1 MGNIGDLV
9 ATATLDIAPF
19 MANTRNLK
27 TYMKTLDNSLKAVEN
42 SFKGH
47 GSRVKGLKAVYAET
61 GSALKGYQELLKR
74 QSQKYSELK
83 ESIGDVDK
91 ATAKQKKSLINAK
104 SAMMETAA
112 KVSELQSRLKA
123 LATETSVFTRF
134 GNAAEQ
140 AGKKM
145 RSFGDSV
152 SGVGAAFTKGVTAP
166 IAAGA
171 GYAIKAAIEYE
182 DAFAG
187 VKKTVDEVK
196 DSNGKVIY
204 SYDMLYKGIRQ
215 MAKEIPASTTE
226 ISHVAEAAGQLGI
239 KTKDILGFTRVMIDM
254 GKSTNL
260 SSEEAATAL
269 AKFANITQ
277 LDPSKYSNLGSS
289 IVELGNNFATTEKEI
304 VEMGLRL
311 AGTGK
316 VVGLTDPQI
325 LGLAT
330 AMSSVGIEA
339 EAGGSA
345 FSRVMQKI
353 NTQVLSGGEDLW
365 KFAKIAGKSADE
377 FAASWKKNPQEAIID
392 FVKGLKRFKEEGKDV
407 TAHLQDIG
415 IESVREI
422 DTLQRLAGAGD
433 LLGDAFKS
441 ANKGFSENKALMNEA
456 NKRYETTASKLQM
469 LKNQVNDVAIEFG
482 GPLIDALRDGLEAS
496 RPFIKGV
503 ADLAKSFSSLD
514 KEQQR
519 QIIKWG
525 LIAAASGP
533 ALSIFGKGVGVIG
546 GTIQGLGRLS
556 KTLGDLSGSMSAAR
570 TGTAA
575 LGASA
580 GEATTAISGMSGA
593 AALLG
598 NPLTW
603 GVILGGA
610 AAAVAVGYFA
620 KKAYEAHQRTQ
631 EWGTKVNQVQANE
644 LQAFKDKVDKTN
656 QSMAGF
662 RGGADQVNAVKTAF
676 QGLVSEIEKLENKDL
691 SKNVKLAEQ
700 LGFSQETIDQMKK
713 SSRQT
718 IDNVK
723 QMSDEV
729 INIYQNASNEHRR
742 LTEEENAV
750 VLANQNELIN
760 VQLSKLNYSAKEKK
774 AITKAMNGE
783 LESLNSQQL
792 TKALEVTE
800 KWIKAEN
807 KSYQKLKSGL
817 KKAYDSIKGED
828 KAAVKA
834 REEIHKKQQQLEAD
848 HYLKME
854 AYGKRYAAIQKKLL
868 KGAAKFLDPRLQQAM
883 VNDVKKQMKE
893 LGLSY
898 EELMKKT
905 TKAASK
911 AQEVNTM
918 WARTTKKSTEDQK
931 LANSQW
937 NSLVWNPKT
946 GKLKTN
952 AKEEVAK
959 ALEAEDGWERLK
971 FIAKNANLKTN
982 ARITMA
988 EVLVETGKWDTLDP
1002 EDKKLI
1008 VDGHEGVQAI
1018 VESEENLKIWN
1029 SLPEDVKRIL
1039 GDNKDF
1045 LDKKEVATTALENW
1059 NSLSPKQQKLLAKDM
1074 TSPDVEK
1081 AKKAVNSIIQ
1091 NKPTSIKAKNDTRPD
1106 VNSAQRTIDSAKQR
1120 QPISIRAR
1128 NDARGVIDQLLAS
1141 IPSTVTIGIAAAA
1154 VNAFKFANGTD
1165 YHPGGFAMVNDQKG
1179 PLYKELVTLPN
1190 RLSFIPEGRNV
1201 VLPLPRGSKVMK
1213 ASMTRDYMYDLGIP
1227 KYANGIGFEN
1237 TKVANITQRM
1247 REIPHNTASPKSSE
1261 RIYKMLDELLTV
1273 LKSTKNNGV
1282 IEKALDIAE
1291 QAIERPV
1298 ELYLQDGQWVG
1309 RIADRIT
1316 SYQTQRNS
1324 TNNRMK
1330 GVLN

>member
-9 ATATLDIAPF
+9 ATATLDISPF
-19 MANTRNLK
+19 MSNTRNLK

-42 SFKGH
+42 SFNGH
-47 GSRVKGLKAVYAET
+47 GSRVKGLKAIYTET
-61 GSALKGYQELLKR
+61 GGALKSYQELLKK
-74 QSQKYSELK
+74 QSQKYNELK
-83 ESIGDVDK
+83 ENIGDVNK
-91 ATAKQKKSLINAK
+91 ATASQKQALINAK

-123 LATETSVFTRF
+123 LGAETSVFTRF

-145 RSFGDSV
+145 KSFGDSV

-166 IAAGA
+166 IVAGA
-171 GYAIKAAIEYE
+171 GYALKAAVDYE

-196 DSNGKVIY
+196 DSNGKVVY
-204 SYDMLYKGIRQ
+204 SYDMLSKGIRQ

-239 KTKDILGFTRVMIDM
+239 KTKDVLGFTRVMIDM

-269 AKFANITQ
+269 ARFANITQ

-407 TAHLQDIG
+407 TAHLQDMDIN
-415 IESVREI
+415 SVREI

-482 GPLIDALRDGLEAS
+482 GPLIDALRDGLEAGK
-496 RPFIKGV
+496 PIIKGV
-503 ADLAKSFSSLD
+503 ADLAKAFSSLD
-514 KEQQR
+514 KEQQQ

-525 LIAAASGP
+525 LIAAATGP

-546 GTIQGLGRLS
+546 GTIQGLGKLS
-556 KTLGDLSGSMSAAR
+556 KTLGTLSGS
-570 TGTAA
+570 
-575 LGASA
+575 LGAA
-580 GEATTAISGMSGA
+580 KTGA
-593 AALLG
+593 AAL
-598 NPLTW
+598 
-603 GVILGGA
+603 
-610 AAAVAVGYFA
+610 AVGYFA
-620 KKAYEAHQRTQ
+620 QKAYEAHQRTQ
-631 EWGTKVNQVQANE
+631 EWGTKVSQVQANE
-644 LQAFKDKVDKTN
+644 LQSFKDKVDQTN
-656 QSMAGF
+656 QSMEGF
-662 RGGADQVNAVKTAF
+662 RGGAEQVNSVKTAF
-676 QGLVSEIEKLENKDL
+676 QGLVAEIEKLENKDL
-691 SKNVKLAEQ
+691 SEKIKLAEQ
-700 LGFSQETIDQMKK
+700 FGFSQGTMDQIKK

-718 IDNVK
+718 VENVK

-742 LTEEENAV
+742 LTEEEKAV

-774 AITKAMNGE
+774 AIVKAMNGD
-783 LESLNSQQL
+783 LNSLNSQQL

-807 KSYQKLKSGL
+807 KSYNKLKSGL
-817 KKAYDSIKGED
+817 KKVYDSIKGND
-828 KAAVKA
+828 KEAVKT

-868 KGAAKFLDPRLQQAM
+868 KGTAKYLDPQLQQAM

-898 EELMKKT
+898 EELMTKT

-937 NSLVWNPKT
+937 NGLVWNPKT

-959 ALEAEDGWERLK
+959 ALEAEGGWDRLK
-971 FIAKNANLKTN
+971 FIAKNANLETN

-988 EVLVETGKWDTLDP
+988 EVLVETGKWDTLTP
-1002 EDKKLI
+1002 EEKELV
-1008 VDGHEGVQAI
+1008 VDGHQGIQAI
-1018 VESEENLKIWN
+1018 VESKQHLEIWN
-1029 SLPEDVKRIL
+1029 SLPEEVKRIL

-1045 LDKKEVATTALENW
+1045 LNKKGVATRTLENW
-1059 NSLSPKQQKLLAKDM
+1059 NALKPDEKKLLAKNL
-1074 TSPDVEK
+1074 T
-1081 AKKAVNSIIQ
+1081 KKGKDEAQKTINSLVGKEVKVTAA
-1091 NKPTSIKAKNDTRPD
+1091 NKTLSG
-1106 VNSAQRTIDSAKQR
+1106 VNSAQRTLNSVQDKHVTIW
-1120 QPISIRAR
+1120 
-1128 NDARGVIDQLLAS
+1128 AS
-1141 IPSTVTIGIAAAA
+1141 IKKTASDLWSKLTGYA
-1154 VNAFKFANGTD
+1154 VGTD
-1165 YHPGGFAMVNDQKG
+1165 YHPGGLAMVNDQKG
-1179 PLYKELVTLPN
+1179 SLYKELVTLPN
-1190 RLSFIPEGRNV
+1190 GQSFIPDGRDV
-1201 VLPLPRGSKVMK
+1201 ILPLPRGSKVMK
-1213 ASMTRDYMYDLGIP
+1213 ASATRDYMYDLGIP
-1227 KYANGIGFEN
+1227 KYANGIGFDN
-1237 TKVANITQRM
+1237 TKIANITQRM
-1247 REIPHNTASPKSSE
+1247 SELPKNTVTSTTDDKLYWMIEEMIA
-1261 RIYKMLDELLTV
+1261 V
-1273 LKSTKNNGV
+1273 LKSTKDNSV
-1282 IEKALDIAE
+1282 IEQALDIAE

-1298 ELYLQDGQWVG
+1298 ELYLQDGQWVAKV
-1309 RIADRIT
+1309 ADRIT
-1316 SYQTQRNS
+1316 NYQTQRNS
-1324 TNNRMK
+1324 RNNRMK
-1330 GVLN
+1330 GMLN

>member
-204 SYDMLYKGIRQ
+204 SYDMLSKGIRQ

-269 AKFANITQ
+269 ARFANITQ
-277 LDPSKYSNLGSS
+277 LDPSRYSNLGSS

-353 NTQVLSGGEDLW
+353 NTQVLSSGEDLW

-392 FVKGLKRFKEEGKDV
+392 FVKGLKRFKDEGKDV
-407 TAHLQDIG
+407 TAYLKDMDIN
-415 IESVREI
+415 SVREI

-546 GTIQGLGRLS
+546 GTIQGLGKLS
-556 KTLGDLSGSMSAAR
+556 KTLGTLSGSLGAAK
-570 TGTAA
+570 TGAAA
-575 LGASA
+575 LGVGAE
-580 GEATTAISGMSGA
+580 GATTALTGMSGA

-598 NPLTW
+598 NPVTW
-603 GVILGGA
+603 GVVLGGA
-610 AAAVAVGYFA
+610 AALAVGYFA
-620 KKAYEAHQRTQ
+620 QKAYEAHQRTQ
-631 EWGTKVNQVQANE
+631 EWGTKVSQVQANE
-644 LQAFKDKVDKTN
+644 LQSFKDKVDQTN
-656 QSMAGF
+656 QSMEGF
-662 RGGADQVNAVKTAF
+662 RGGAEQVNSVKTAF
-676 QGLVSEIEKLENKDL
+676 QGLVAEIEKLENKDL
-691 SKNVKLAEQ
+691 SEKIKLAEQ
-700 LGFSQETIDQMKK
+700 FGFSQGTMDQIKK

-718 IDNVK
+718 VENVK

-742 LTEEENAV
+742 LTEEEKAV

-774 AITKAMNGE
+774 AIVKAMNGD
-783 LESLNSQQL
+783 LNSLNSQQL

-807 KSYQKLKSGL
+807 KSYNKLKSGL
-817 KKAYDSIKGED
+817 KKVYDSIKGND
-828 KAAVKA
+828 KEAVKT
-834 REEIHKKQQQLEAD
+834 REEIHKKQQLEAD

-868 KGAAKFLDPRLQQAM
+868 KGTAKYLDPQLQQAM

-898 EELMKKT
+898 EELMTKT

-937 NSLVWNPKT
+937 NGLVWNPKT

-959 ALEAEDGWERLK
+959 ALEAEGGWDRLK
-971 FIAKNANLKTN
+971 FIAKNANLETN

-988 EVLVETGKWDTLDP
+988 EVLVETGKWDTLTP
-1002 EDKKLI
+1002 EEKELV
-1008 VDGHEGVQAI
+1008 VDGHQGIQAI
-1018 VESEENLKIWN
+1018 VESKQHLEIWN
-1029 SLPEDVKRIL
+1029 SLPEEVKRIL

-1045 LDKKEVATTALENW
+1045 LNKKGVATRTLENW
-1059 NSLSPKQQKLLAKDM
+1059 NALKPDEKKLLAKNL
-1074 TSPDVEK
+1074 T
-1081 AKKAVNSIIQ
+1081 KKGKDEAQKTINSLVGKEVKVTAA
-1091 NKPTSIKAKNDTRPD
+1091 NKTLSG
-1106 VNSAQRTIDSAKQR
+1106 VNSAQRTLNSVQDKHVTIW
-1120 QPISIRAR
+1120 
-1128 NDARGVIDQLLAS
+1128 AS
-1141 IPSTVTIGIAAAA
+1141 IKKTASDLWSKLTGYA
-1154 VNAFKFANGTD
+1154 VGTD
-1165 YHPGGFAMVNDQKG
+1165 YHPGGLAMVNDQKG
-1179 PLYKELVTLPN
+1179 SLYKELVTLPN
-1190 RLSFIPEGRNV
+1190 GQSFIPDGRDV
-1201 VLPLPRGSKVMK
+1201 ILPLPRGSKVMK
-1213 ASMTRDYMYDLGIP
+1213 ASATRDYMYDLGIP
-1227 KYANGIGFEN
+1227 KYANGIGFDN
-1237 TKVANITQRM
+1237 TKIANITQRM
-1247 REIPHNTASPKSSE
+1247 SELPKNTVTSTTDDKLYWMIEEMIA
-1261 RIYKMLDELLTV
+1261 V
-1273 LKSTKNNGV
+1273 LKSTKDNSV
-1282 IEKALDIAE
+1282 IEQALDIAE

-1298 ELYLQDGQWVG
+1298 ELYLQDGQWVAKV
-1309 RIADRIT
+1309 ADRIT
-1316 SYQTQRNS
+1316 NYQTQRNS
-1324 TNNRMK
+1324 RNNRMK
-1330 GVLN
+1330 GMLN

>member
-9 ATATLDIAPF
+9 ATATLDISPF
-19 MANTRNLK
+19 MSNTRNLK

-47 GSRVKGLKAVYAET
+47 GSRVKGLKAIYAET
-61 GSALKGYQELLKR
+61 GGALKGYQELLKK
-74 QSQKYSELK
+74 QSQKYNELK
-83 ESIGDVDK
+83 ENVGDVNK
-91 ATAKQKKSLINAK
+91 ATASQKQALINAK

-112 KVSELQSRLKA
+112 KVSELQNRLKA
-123 LATETSVFTRF
+123 LGAETSVFTRF

-145 RSFGDSV
+145 KSFGDSV

-166 IAAGA
+166 IVAGA
-171 GYAIKAAIEYE
+171 GYALKAAIDYE

-196 DSNGKVIY
+196 DSNGKVVY
-204 SYDMLYKGIRQ
+204 SYDMLSKGIRQ

-239 KTKDILGFTRVMIDM
+239 KTKDVLGFTRVMIDM

-269 AKFANITQ
+269 ARFANITQ

-325 LGLAT
+325 LGLAA

-407 TAHLQDIG
+407 TAHLQDMDIN
-415 IESVREI
+415 SVREI

-456 NKRYETTASKLQM
+456 NKRYETIASKLQM

-482 GPLIDALRDGLEAS
+482 GPLIDALRDGLEAGK
-496 RPFIKGV
+496 PIIKGV
-503 ADLAKSFSSLD
+503 ADLAKAFSSLD
-514 KEQQR
+514 KEQQQ

-525 LIAAASGP
+525 LIAAATGP

-546 GTIQGLGRLS
+546 GTIQGLGKLS
-556 KTLGDLSGSMSAAR
+556 KTLGTLSGSLGAAK
-570 TGTAA
+570 TGAAA
-575 LGASA
+575 LGVGAE
-580 GEATTAISGMSGA
+580 GATTALTGMSGA

-598 NPLTW
+598 NPVTW
-603 GVILGGA
+603 GVVLGGA
-610 AAAVAVGYFA
+610 AALAVGYFA
-620 KKAYEAHQRTQ
+620 QKAYEAHQRTQ
-631 EWGTKVNQVQANE
+631 EWGTKVSQVQANE
-644 LQAFKDKVDKTN
+644 LQSFKDKVDQTN
-656 QSMAGF
+656 QSMEGF
-662 RGGADQVNAVKTAF
+662 RGGAEQVNSVKTAF
-676 QGLVSEIEKLENKDL
+676 QGLVTEIEKLENKDL

-700 LGFSQETIDQMKK
+700 LGFSQETIEQMKK
-713 SSRQT
+713 SSGQT

-742 LTEEENAV
+742 LTEEEKAV

-783 LESLNSQQL
+783 LEALNSQQL

-817 KKAYDSIKGED
+817 KKAYDSIKGDDE
-828 KAAVKA
+828 AAVKA

-854 AYGKRYAAIQKKLL
+854 AYGKRYAKIQKKLL
-868 KGAAKFLDPRLQQAM
+868 KGTAKYLDPQLQQAM

-931 LANSQW
+931 VANSQW

-959 ALEAEDGWERLK
+959 ALEAEGGWDRLK
-971 FIAKNANLKTN
+971 FIAKNANLETN

-988 EVLVETGKWDTLDP
+988 EVLVETGEWDALEP

-1008 VDGHEGVQAI
+1008 VDGHQGIQAI
-1018 VESEENLKIWN
+1018 VESEEHLKIWN

-1045 LDKKEVATTALENW
+1045 LDKKGVATKALENW
-1059 NSLSPKQQKLLAKDM
+1059 NSLSPNKQKLLAKDM
-1074 TSPDVEK
+1074 TSSDVEK
-1081 AKKAVNSIIQ
+1081 AKKAVNSIVQ
-1091 NKPTSIKAKNDTRPD
+1091 KKPTSIKAKNDTKPD
-1106 VNSAQRTIDSAKQR
+1106 VNSAQRAIDSAKQR

-1128 NDARGVIDQLLAS
+1128 NDAGGVIEQLLAS
-1141 IPSTVTIGIAAAA
+1141 IPRTVTIGIAAAA
-1154 VNAFKFANGTD
+1154 ANAFKFANGTD

-1179 PLYKELVTLPN
+1179 SLYKELVTLPN
-1190 RLSFIPEGRNV
+1190 GQSFIPDGRDV
-1201 VLPLPRGSKVMK
+1201 VLPLPKGSKVMK
-1213 ASMTRDYMYDLGIP
+1213 ASMTRDYMKNLGIP
-1227 KYANGIGFEN
+1227 KYANGIGFDN
-1237 TKVANITQRM
+1237 TKIANITQRM
-1247 REIPHNTASPKSSE
+1247 SELPKNTVTSTTDDKLYWMIEEMIA
-1261 RIYKMLDELLTV
+1261 V
-1273 LKSTKNNGV
+1273 LKSTKDNSV
-1282 IEKALDIAE
+1282 IEQALDIAE

-1298 ELYLQDGQWVG
+1298 ELYLQDGQWVAKV
-1309 RIADRIT
+1309 ADRIT
-1316 SYQTQRNS
+1316 NYQTQRNS
-1324 TNNRMK
+1324 RNNRMK
-1330 GVLN
+1330 GMLN

>member
-204 SYDMLYKGIRQ
+204 SYDMLSKGIRQ

-269 AKFANITQ
+269 ARFANITQ
-277 LDPSKYSNLGSS
+277 LDPSRYSNLGSS

-353 NTQVLSGGEDLW
+353 NTQVLSSGEDLW

-392 FVKGLKRFKEEGKDV
+392 FVKGLKRFKDEGKDV
-407 TAHLQDIG
+407 TAYLKDMDIN
-415 IESVREI
+415 SVREI

-580 GEATTAISGMSGA
+580 GGATTAISGMSGA

-610 AAAVAVGYFA
+610 AAVAVGYFA
-620 KKAYEAHQRTQ
+620 QKAYEAHQRTQ
-631 EWGTKVNQVQANE
+631 EWGTKVSQVQANE
-644 LQAFKDKVDKTN
+644 LQSFKDKVDQTN
-656 QSMAGF
+656 QSMEGF
-662 RGGADQVNAVKTAF
+662 RGGAEQVNSVKTAF
-676 QGLVSEIEKLENKDL
+676 QGLVAEIEKLENKDL
-691 SKNVKLAEQ
+691 SEKIKLAEQ
-700 LGFSQETIDQMKK
+700 FGFSQGTMDQIKK

-718 IDNVK
+718 VENVK

-742 LTEEENAV
+742 LTEEEKAV

-774 AITKAMNGE
+774 AIVKAMNGD
-783 LESLNSQQL
+783 LNSLNSQQL

-807 KSYQKLKSGL
+807 KSYNKLKSGL
-817 KKAYDSIKGED
+817 KKVYDSIKGND
-828 KAAVKA
+828 KEAVKT
-834 REEIHKKQQQLEAD
+834 REEIHKKQQLEAD

-868 KGAAKFLDPRLQQAM
+868 KGTAKYLDPQLQQAM

-898 EELMKKT
+898 EELMTKT

-937 NSLVWNPKT
+937 NGLVWNPKT

-959 ALEAEDGWERLK
+959 ALEAEGGWDRLK
-971 FIAKNANLKTN
+971 FIAKNANLETN

-988 EVLVETGKWDTLDP
+988 EVLVETGKWDTLTP
-1002 EDKKLI
+1002 EEKELV
-1008 VDGHEGVQAI
+1008 VDGHQGIQAI
-1018 VESEENLKIWN
+1018 VESKQHLEIWN
-1029 SLPEDVKRIL
+1029 SLPEEVKRIL

-1045 LDKKEVATTALENW
+1045 LNKKGVATRTLENW
-1059 NSLSPKQQKLLAKDM
+1059 NALKPDEKKLLAKNL
-1074 TSPDVEK
+1074 T
-1081 AKKAVNSIIQ
+1081 KKGKDEAQKTINSLVGKEVKVTAA
-1091 NKPTSIKAKNDTRPD
+1091 NKTLSG
-1106 VNSAQRTIDSAKQR
+1106 VNSAQRTLNSVQDKHVTIW
-1120 QPISIRAR
+1120 
-1128 NDARGVIDQLLAS
+1128 AS
-1141 IPSTVTIGIAAAA
+1141 IKKTASDLWSKLTGYA
-1154 VNAFKFANGTD
+1154 VGTD
-1165 YHPGGFAMVNDQKG
+1165 YHPGGLAMVNDQKG
-1179 PLYKELVTLPN
+1179 SLYKELVTLPN
-1190 RLSFIPEGRNV
+1190 GQSFIPDGRDV
-1201 VLPLPRGSKVMK
+1201 ILPLPRGSKVMK
-1213 ASMTRDYMYDLGIP
+1213 ASATRDYMYDLGIP
-1227 KYANGIGFEN
+1227 KYANGIGFDN
-1237 TKVANITQRM
+1237 TKIANITQRM
-1247 REIPHNTASPKSSE
+1247 SELPKNTVTSTTDDKLYWMIEEMIA
-1261 RIYKMLDELLTV
+1261 V
-1273 LKSTKNNGV
+1273 LKSTKDNSV
-1282 IEKALDIAE
+1282 IEQALDIAE

-1298 ELYLQDGQWVG
+1298 ELYLQDGQWVAKV
-1309 RIADRIT
+1309 ADRIT
-1316 SYQTQRNS
+1316 NYQTQRNS
-1324 TNNRMK
+1324 RNNRMK
-1330 GVLN
+1330 GMLN

>member
-196 DSNGKVIY
+196 DSNGKVVY
-204 SYDMLYKGIRQ
+204 SYDMLSKGIRQ

-239 KTKDILGFTRVMIDM
+239 KTKDVLGFTRVMIDM

-269 AKFANITQ
+269 ARFANITQ

-407 TAHLQDIG
+407 TAHLQDMDIN
-415 IESVREI
+415 SVREI

-482 GPLIDALRDGLEAS
+482 GPLIDALRDGLEAGK
-496 RPFIKGV
+496 PIIKGV
-503 ADLAKSFSSLD
+503 ADLAKAFSSLD
-514 KEQQR
+514 KEQQQ

-525 LIAAASGP
+525 LIAAATGP

-546 GTIQGLGRLS
+546 GTIQGLGKLS
-556 KTLGDLSGSMSAAR
+556 KTLGTLSGSLGAAK
-570 TGTAA
+570 TGAAA
-575 LGASA
+575 LGVGAE
-580 GEATTAISGMSGA
+580 GATTALTGMSGA

-598 NPLTW
+598 NPVTW
-603 GVILGGA
+603 GVVLGGA
-610 AAAVAVGYFA
+610 AALAVGYFA
-620 KKAYEAHQRTQ
+620 QKAYEAHQRTQ
-631 EWGTKVNQVQANE
+631 EWGTKVSQVQANE
-644 LQAFKDKVDKTN
+644 LQSFKDKVDQTN
-656 QSMAGF
+656 QSMEGF
-662 RGGADQVNAVKTAF
+662 RGGAEQVNSVKTAF
-676 QGLVSEIEKLENKDL
+676 QGLVAEIEKLENKDL
-691 SKNVKLAEQ
+691 SEKIKLAEQ
-700 LGFSQETIDQMKK
+700 FGFSQGTMDQIKK

-718 IDNVK
+718 VENVK

-742 LTEEENAV
+742 LTEEEKAV

-774 AITKAMNGE
+774 AIVKAMNGD
-783 LESLNSQQL
+783 LNSLNSQQL

-807 KSYQKLKSGL
+807 KSYNKLKSGL
-817 KKAYDSIKGED
+817 KKVYDSIKGND
-828 KAAVKA
+828 KEAVKT
-834 REEIHKKQQQLEAD
+834 REEIHKKQQLEAD

-868 KGAAKFLDPRLQQAM
+868 KGTAKYLDPQLQQAM

-898 EELMKKT
+898 EELMTKT

-937 NSLVWNPKT
+937 NGLVWNPKT

-959 ALEAEDGWERLK
+959 ALEAEGGWDRLK
-971 FIAKNANLKTN
+971 FIAKNANLETN

-988 EVLVETGKWDTLDP
+988 EVLVETGKWDTLTP
-1002 EDKKLI
+1002 EEKELV
-1008 VDGHEGVQAI
+1008 VDGHQGIQAI
-1018 VESEENLKIWN
+1018 VESKQHLEIWN
-1029 SLPEDVKRIL
+1029 SLPEEVKRIL

-1045 LDKKEVATTALENW
+1045 LNKKGVATRTLENW
-1059 NSLSPKQQKLLAKDM
+1059 NALKPDEKKLLAKNL
-1074 TSPDVEK
+1074 T
-1081 AKKAVNSIIQ
+1081 KKGKDEAQKTINSLVGKEVKVTAA
-1091 NKPTSIKAKNDTRPD
+1091 NKTLSG
-1106 VNSAQRTIDSAKQR
+1106 VNSAQRTLNSVQDKHVTIW
-1120 QPISIRAR
+1120 
-1128 NDARGVIDQLLAS
+1128 AS
-1141 IPSTVTIGIAAAA
+1141 IKKTASDLWSKLTGYA
-1154 VNAFKFANGTD
+1154 VGTD
-1165 YHPGGFAMVNDQKG
+1165 YHPGGLAMVNDQKG
-1179 PLYKELVTLPN
+1179 SLYKELVTLPN
-1190 RLSFIPEGRNV
+1190 GQSFIPDGRDV
-1201 VLPLPRGSKVMK
+1201 ILPLPRGSKVMK
-1213 ASMTRDYMYDLGIP
+1213 ASATRDYMYDLGIP
-1227 KYANGIGFEN
+1227 KYANGIGFDN
-1237 TKVANITQRM
+1237 TKIANITQRM
-1247 REIPHNTASPKSSE
+1247 SELPKNTVTSTTDDKLYWMIEEMIA
-1261 RIYKMLDELLTV
+1261 V
-1273 LKSTKNNGV
+1273 LKSTKDNSV
-1282 IEKALDIAE
+1282 IEQALDIAE

-1298 ELYLQDGQWVG
+1298 ELYLQDGQWVAKV
-1309 RIADRIT
+1309 ADRIT
-1316 SYQTQRNS
+1316 NYQTQRNS
-1324 TNNRMK
+1324 RNNRMK
-1330 GVLN
+1330 GMLN

>member
-9 ATATLDIAPF
+9 ATATLDISPF
-19 MANTRNLK
+19 MSNTRNLK

-47 GSRVKGLKAVYAET
+47 GSRVKGLKAIYAET
-61 GSALKGYQELLKR
+61 GGALKGYQELLKK
-74 QSQKYSELK
+74 QSQKYNELK
-83 ESIGDVDK
+83 ENVGDVNK
-91 ATAKQKKSLINAK
+91 ATASQKQALINAK

-112 KVSELQSRLKA
+112 KVSELQNRLKA
-123 LATETSVFTRF
+123 LGAETSVFTRF

-145 RSFGDSV
+145 KSFGDSV
-152 SGVGAAFTKGVTAP
+152 SGVGAAFTKGVTAT
-166 IAAGA
+166 IVAGA
-171 GYAIKAAIEYE
+171 GYALKAAIDYE

-196 DSNGKVIY
+196 DSNGKVVY
-204 SYDMLYKGIRQ
+204 SYDMLSKGIRQ

-239 KTKDILGFTRVMIDM
+239 KTKDVLGFTRVMIDM

-269 AKFANITQ
+269 ARFANITQ

-407 TAHLQDIG
+407 TAHLQDMDIN
-415 IESVREI
+415 SVREI

-456 NKRYETTASKLQM
+456 NKRYETIASKLQM

-482 GPLIDALRDGLEAS
+482 GPLIDALRDGLEAGK
-496 RPFIKGV
+496 PIIKGV
-503 ADLAKSFSSLD
+503 ADLAKAFSSLD
-514 KEQQR
+514 KEQQQ

-525 LIAAASGP
+525 LIAAATGP

-546 GTIQGLGRLS
+546 GTIQGLGKLS
-556 KTLGDLSGSMSAAR
+556 ETLGTLSGSLGAAK
-570 TGTAA
+570 TGAAA
-575 LGASA
+575 LGVGAE
-580 GEATTAISGMSGA
+580 GATTALTGMSGA

-598 NPLTW
+598 NPVTW
-603 GVILGGA
+603 GVVLGGA
-610 AAAVAVGYFA
+610 AALAVGYFA
-620 KKAYEAHQRTQ
+620 QKAYEAHQRTQ
-631 EWGTKVNQVQANE
+631 EWGTKVSQVQANE
-644 LQAFKDKVDKTN
+644 LQSFKDKVDQTN
-656 QSMAGF
+656 QSMEGF
-662 RGGADQVNAVKTAF
+662 RGGAEQVNSVKTAF
-676 QGLVSEIEKLENKDL
+676 QGLVTEIEKLENKDL

-700 LGFSQETIDQMKK
+700 LGFSQETIEQMKK
-713 SSRQT
+713 SSGQT

-742 LTEEENAV
+742 LTEEEKAV

-783 LESLNSQQL
+783 LEALNSQQL

-817 KKAYDSIKGED
+817 KKAYDSIKGDDE
-828 KAAVKA
+828 AAVKA

-854 AYGKRYAAIQKKLL
+854 AYGKRYAKIQKKLL
-868 KGAAKFLDPRLQQAM
+868 KGTAKYLDPQLQQAM

-931 LANSQW
+931 VANSQW

-959 ALEAEDGWERLK
+959 ALEAEGGWDRLK
-971 FIAKNANLKTN
+971 FIAKNANLETN

-988 EVLVETGKWDTLDP
+988 EVLVETGEWDALEP

-1008 VDGHEGVQAI
+1008 VDGHQGIQAI
-1018 VESEENLKIWN
+1018 VESEEHLKIWN

-1045 LDKKEVATTALENW
+1045 LDKKGVATKALENW
-1059 NSLSPKQQKLLAKDM
+1059 NSLSPNKQKLLAKDM
-1074 TSPDVEK
+1074 TSSDVEK
-1081 AKKAVNSIIQ
+1081 AKKAVNSIVQ
-1091 NKPTSIKAKNDTRPD
+1091 KKPTSIKAKNDTKPD
-1106 VNSAQRTIDSAKQR
+1106 VNSAQRAIDSAKQR

-1128 NDARGVIDQLLAS
+1128 NDAGGVIEQLLAS
-1141 IPSTVTIGIAAAA
+1141 IPRTVTIGIAAAA
-1154 VNAFKFANGTD
+1154 ANAFKFANGTD

-1179 PLYKELVTLPN
+1179 SLYKELVTLPN
-1190 RLSFIPEGRNV
+1190 GQSFIPDGRDV
-1201 VLPLPRGSKVMK
+1201 ILPLPRGSKVMK

-1273 LKSTKNNGV
+1273 LKSTKNNSV
-1282 IEKALDIAE
+1282 IEQALDIAE

-1298 ELYLQDGQWVG
+1298 ELYLQDGQWVAKV
-1309 RIADRIT
+1309 ADRIT
-1316 SYQTQRNS
+1316 NYQTQRNS
-1324 TNNRMK
+1324 RNNRMK
-1330 GVLN
+1330 GMLN

>member
-1 MGNIGDLV
+1 MAKGTPLGSMFIELGLDTSKFDPKLQSAKRAVNYFKAETRALDAALKNTGNALNNN
-9 ATATLDIAPF
+9 AAK
-19 MANTRNLK
+19 ANALQAKYKSVTQAIEAQKKVL
-27 TYMKTLDNSLKAVEN
+27 TSLK
-42 SFKGH
+42 SDF
-47 GSRVKGLKAVYAET
+47 
-61 GSALKGYQELLKR
+61 
-74 QSQKYSELK
+74 
-83 ESIGDVDK
+83 DK
-91 ATAKQKKSLINAK
+91 LDPGTAKWEAAAVNIERENAK
-104 SAMMETAA
+104 LAALEGQLGAVKKAFEEVSAQSGFTGF
-112 KVSELQSRLKA
+112 LQRS
-123 LATETSVFTRF
+123 
-134 GNAAEQ
+134 
-140 AGKKM
+140 GKQID
-145 RSFGDSV
+145 SFGQKMQKLGEATKWV
-152 SGVGAAFTKGVTAP
+152 SAGFG
-166 IAAGA
+166 AGA
-171 GYAIKAAIEYE
+171 LYSVKAASDFES
-182 DAFAG
+182 AFAG
-187 VKKTVDEVK
+187 VKKTVDEVR

-204 SYDMLYKGIRQ
+204 SYDMLSKGIRNMSKQ
-215 MAKEIPASTTE
+215 IPASTTE

-239 KTKDILGFTRVMIDM
+239 KTKDVLGFTRVMIDM

-269 AKFANITQ
+269 ARFANIAQ

-441 ANKGFSENKALMNEA
+441 ANKGFSENKALTDEA
-456 NKRYETTASKLQM
+456 SKRYATFQSKLQL
-469 LKNQVNDVAIEFG
+469 LKNKLNDVAVTMG
-482 GPLIDALRDGLEAS
+482 GPLMDAASNALDALEPMFKVVR
-496 RPFIKGV
+496 
-503 ADLAKSFSSLD
+503 DLAKAA
-514 KEQQR
+514 E
-519 QIIKWG
+519 G
-525 LIAAASGP
+525 LATAVGGLGANSATAAAS
-533 ALSIFGKGVGVIG
+533 VG
-546 GTIQGLGRLS
+546 
-556 KTLGDLSGSMSAAR
+556 
-570 TGTAA
+570 
-575 LGASA
+575 
-580 GEATTAISGMSGA
+580 
-593 AALLG
+593 LLG
-598 NPLTW
+598 NPVTW
-603 GVILGGA
+603 GVIIGGA
-610 AAAVAVGYFA
+610 AVIGIGILAN
-620 KKAYEAHQRTQ
+620 KIYEAHQRTQ

-676 QGLVSEIEKLENKDL
+676 QGLITEIEKLENKDL

-700 LGFSQETIDQMKK
+700 LGFSQETIEQMKK

-783 LESLNSQQL
+783 LEALNSQQL

-817 KKAYDSIKGED
+817 KKAYDSIKGDDE
-828 KAAVKA
+828 AAVKA

-854 AYGKRYAAIQKKLL
+854 AYGKRYAEIQKKLL
-868 KGAAKFLDPRLQQAM
+868 KGTAKYLDPQLQQAM

-931 LANSQW
+931 VANSQW

-959 ALEAEDGWERLK
+959 ALEAEGGWDRLK
-971 FIAKNANLKTN
+971 FIAKNANLETN

-988 EVLVETGKWDTLDP
+988 EVLVETGKWDSLTP
-1002 EDKKLI
+1002 EEKKLV
-1008 VDGHEGVQAI
+1008 VDGHQGIQAI
-1018 VESEENLKIWN
+1018 VESKESLKTWN

-1045 LDKKEVATTALENW
+1045 LDKKGVATKALENW

-1074 TSPDVEK
+1074 TSSDVEK
-1081 AKKAVNSIIQ
+1081 AKKAVNSIVQ
-1091 NKPTSIKAKNDTRPD
+1091 KKPTSIKAKNDTKPD
-1106 VNSAQRTIDSAKQR
+1106 VNSAQRAIDSAKQR

-1128 NDARGVIDQLLAS
+1128 NDAGGVIEQLLAS
-1141 IPSTVTIGIAAAA
+1141 IPRTVTIGIAAAA
-1154 VNAFKFANGTD
+1154 ANAFKFANGTD

-1179 PLYKELVTLPN
+1179 SLYKELVTLPN
-1190 RLSFIPEGRNV
+1190 GQSFIPDGRDV
-1201 VLPLPRGSKVMK
+1201 VLPLPKGSKVMK
-1213 ASMTRDYMYDLGIP
+1213 ASMTRDYMKNLGIP
-1227 KYANGIGFEN
+1227 KYANGIGIPKDSTFVKSITVPKKGVSETTSYDDSN
-1237 TKVANITQRM
+1237 IARILNEILLTLRTKNYETKNGDVYLDMRKVGRMIKEHNESESITLKRM
-1247 REIPHNTASPKSSE
+1247 RG
-1261 RIYKMLDELLTV
+1261 EL
-1273 LKSTKNNGV
+1273 S
-1282 IEKALDIAE
+1282 
-1291 QAIERPV
+1291 
-1298 ELYLQDGQWVG
+1298 
-1309 RIADRIT
+1309 
-1316 SYQTQRNS
+1316 
-1324 TNNRMK
+1324 
-1330 GVLN
+1330 

>member
-9 ATATLDIAPF
+9 ATATLDISPF
-19 MANTRNLK
+19 MSNTRNLK

-47 GSRVKGLKAVYAET
+47 GSRVKGLKAIYAET
-61 GSALKGYQELLKR
+61 GGALKGYQELLKK
-74 QSQKYSELK
+74 QSQKYNELK
-83 ESIGDVDK
+83 ENVGDVNK
-91 ATAKQKKSLINAK
+91 ATASQKQALINAK

-112 KVSELQSRLKA
+112 KVSELQNRLKA
-123 LATETSVFTRF
+123 LGAETSVFTRF

-145 RSFGDSV
+145 KSFGDSV

-166 IAAGA
+166 IVAGA
-171 GYAIKAAIEYE
+171 GYALKAAIDYE

-196 DSNGKVIY
+196 DSNGKVVY
-204 SYDMLYKGIRQ
+204 SYDMLSKGIRQ

-239 KTKDILGFTRVMIDM
+239 KTKDVLGFTRVMIDM

-269 AKFANITQ
+269 ARFANITQ

-325 LGLAT
+325 LGLAA

-407 TAHLQDIG
+407 TAHLQDMDIN
-415 IESVREI
+415 SVREI

-456 NKRYETTASKLQM
+456 NKRYETIASKLQM

-482 GPLIDALRDGLEAS
+482 GPLIDALRDGLEAGK
-496 RPFIKGV
+496 PIIKGV
-503 ADLAKSFSSLD
+503 ADLAKAFSSLD
-514 KEQQR
+514 KEQQQ

-525 LIAAASGP
+525 LIAAATGP

-546 GTIQGLGRLS
+546 GTIQGLGKLS
-556 KTLGDLSGSMSAAR
+556 KTLGTLSGSLGAAK
-570 TGTAA
+570 TGAAA
-575 LGASA
+575 LGVGAE
-580 GEATTAISGMSGA
+580 GATTALTGMSGA

-598 NPLTW
+598 NPVTW
-603 GVILGGA
+603 GVVLGGA
-610 AAAVAVGYFA
+610 AALAVGYFA
-620 KKAYEAHQRTQ
+620 QKAYEAHQRTQ
-631 EWGTKVNQVQANE
+631 EWGTKVSQVQANE
-644 LQAFKDKVDKTN
+644 LQSFKDKVDQTN
-656 QSMAGF
+656 QSMEGF
-662 RGGADQVNAVKTAF
+662 RGGAEQVNSVKTAF
-676 QGLVSEIEKLENKDL
+676 QGLVTEIEKLENKDL

-700 LGFSQETIDQMKK
+700 LGFSQETIEQMKK

-783 LESLNSQQL
+783 LEALNSQQL

-817 KKAYDSIKGED
+817 KKAYDSIKGDDE
-828 KAAVKA
+828 AAVKA

-854 AYGKRYAAIQKKLL
+854 AYGKRYAKIQKKLL
-868 KGAAKFLDPRLQQAM
+868 KGTAKYLDPQLQQAM

-931 LANSQW
+931 VANSQW

-959 ALEAEDGWERLK
+959 ALEAEGGWDRLK
-971 FIAKNANLKTN
+971 FIAKNANLETN

-988 EVLVETGKWDTLDP
+988 EVLVETGEWDALEP

-1008 VDGHEGVQAI
+1008 VDGHQGIQAI
-1018 VESEENLKIWN
+1018 VESEEHLKIWN

-1045 LDKKEVATTALENW
+1045 LDKKGVATKALENW
-1059 NSLSPKQQKLLAKDM
+1059 NSLSPNKQKLLAKDM
-1074 TSPDVEK
+1074 TSSDVEK
-1081 AKKAVNSIIQ
+1081 AKKAVNSIVQ
-1091 NKPTSIKAKNDTRPD
+1091 KKPTSIKAKNDTKPD
-1106 VNSAQRTIDSAKQR
+1106 VNSAQRAIDSAKQR

-1128 NDARGVIDQLLAS
+1128 NDAGGVIEQLLAS
-1141 IPSTVTIGIAAAA
+1141 IPRTVTIGIAAAA
-1154 VNAFKFANGTD
+1154 ANAFKFANGTD

-1179 PLYKELVTLPN
+1179 SLYKELVTLPN
-1190 RLSFIPEGRNV
+1190 GKSFIPDGRDV
-1201 VLPLPRGSKVMK
+1201 VLPLPKGSKVMK
-1213 ASMTRDYMYDLGIP
+1213 ASMTRDYMKNLGIP
-1227 KYANGIGFEN
+1227 KYANGIGFDN
-1237 TKVANITQRM
+1237 TKIANITQRM
-1247 REIPHNTASPKSSE
+1247 SELPKNTVTSTTDDKLYWMIEEMIA
-1261 RIYKMLDELLTV
+1261 V
-1273 LKSTKNNGV
+1273 LKSTKDNSV
-1282 IEKALDIAE
+1282 IEQALDIAE

-1298 ELYLQDGQWVG
+1298 ELYLQDGQWVAKV
-1309 RIADRIT
+1309 ADRIT
-1316 SYQTQRNS
+1316 NYQTQRNS
-1324 TNNRMK
+1324 RNNRMK
-1330 GVLN
+1330 EC

>member
-182 DAFAG
+182 DTFAG

-204 SYDMLYKGIRQ
+204 SYDMLSKGIRQ

-269 AKFANITQ
+269 ARFANITQ
-277 LDPSKYSNLGSS
+277 LDPSRYSNLGSS

-353 NTQVLSGGEDLW
+353 NTQVLSSGEDLW

-392 FVKGLKRFKEEGKDV
+392 FVKGLKRFKDEGKDV
-407 TAHLQDIG
+407 TAYLKDMDIN
-415 IESVREI
+415 SVREI

-546 GTIQGLGRLS
+546 GTIQGLGKLS
-556 KTLGDLSGSMSAAR
+556 KTLGTLSGSLGAAK
-570 TGTAA
+570 TGAAA
-575 LGASA
+575 LGVGAE
-580 GEATTAISGMSGA
+580 GATTALTGMSGA

-598 NPLTW
+598 NPVTW
-603 GVILGGA
+603 GVVLGGA
-610 AAAVAVGYFA
+610 AALAVGYFA
-620 KKAYEAHQRTQ
+620 QKAYEAHQRTQ
-631 EWGTKVNQVQANE
+631 EWGTKVSQVQANE
-644 LQAFKDKVDKTN
+644 LQSFKDKVDQTN
-656 QSMAGF
+656 QSMEGF
-662 RGGADQVNAVKTAF
+662 RGGAEQVNSVKTAF
-676 QGLVSEIEKLENKDL
+676 QGLVAEIEKLENKDL
-691 SKNVKLAEQ
+691 SEKIKLAEQ
-700 LGFSQETIDQMKK
+700 FGFSQGTMDQIKK

-718 IDNVK
+718 VENVK

-742 LTEEENAV
+742 LTEEEKAV

-774 AITKAMNGE
+774 AIVKAMNGD
-783 LESLNSQQL
+783 LNSLNSQQL

-807 KSYQKLKSGL
+807 KSYNKLKSGL
-817 KKAYDSIKGED
+817 KKVYDSIKGND
-828 KAAVKA
+828 KEAVKT

-868 KGAAKFLDPRLQQAM
+868 KGTAKYLDPQLQQAM

-898 EELMKKT
+898 EELMTKT

-937 NSLVWNPKT
+937 NGLVWNPKT

-959 ALEAEDGWERLK
+959 ALEAEGGWDRLK
-971 FIAKNANLKTN
+971 FIAKNANLETN

-988 EVLVETGKWDTLDP
+988 EVLVETGKWDTLTP
-1002 EDKKLI
+1002 EEKELV
-1008 VDGHEGVQAI
+1008 VDGHQGIQAI
-1018 VESEENLKIWN
+1018 VESKQHLEIWN
-1029 SLPEDVKRIL
+1029 SLPEEVKRIL

-1045 LDKKEVATTALENW
+1045 LNKKGVATRTLENW
-1059 NSLSPKQQKLLAKDM
+1059 NALKPDEKKLLAKNL
-1074 TSPDVEK
+1074 T
-1081 AKKAVNSIIQ
+1081 KKGKDEAQKTINSLVGKEVKVTAA
-1091 NKPTSIKAKNDTRPD
+1091 NKTLSG
-1106 VNSAQRTIDSAKQR
+1106 VNSAQRTLNSVQDKHVTIW
-1120 QPISIRAR
+1120 
-1128 NDARGVIDQLLAS
+1128 AS
-1141 IPSTVTIGIAAAA
+1141 IKKTASDLWSKLTGYA
-1154 VNAFKFANGTD
+1154 VGTD
-1165 YHPGGFAMVNDQKG
+1165 YHPGGLAMVNDQKG
-1179 PLYKELVTLPN
+1179 SLYKELVTLPN
-1190 RLSFIPEGRNV
+1190 GQSFIPDGRDV
-1201 VLPLPRGSKVMK
+1201 ILPLPRGSKVMK
-1213 ASMTRDYMYDLGIP
+1213 ASATRDYMYDLGIP
-1227 KYANGIGFEN
+1227 KYANGIGFDN
-1237 TKVANITQRM
+1237 TKIANITQRM
-1247 REIPHNTASPKSSE
+1247 SELPKNTVTSTTDDKLYWMIEEMIA
-1261 RIYKMLDELLTV
+1261 V
-1273 LKSTKNNGV
+1273 LKSTKDNSV
-1282 IEKALDIAE
+1282 IEQALDIAE

-1298 ELYLQDGQWVG
+1298 ELYLQDGQWVAKV
-1309 RIADRIT
+1309 ADRIT
-1316 SYQTQRNS
+1316 NYQTQRNS
-1324 TNNRMK
+1324 RNNRMK
-1330 GVLN
+1330 GMLN

>member
-9 ATATLDIAPF
+9 ATATLDISPF
-19 MANTRNLK
+19 MSNTRNLK

-47 GSRVKGLKAVYAET
+47 GSRVKGLKAIYAET
-61 GSALKGYQELLKR
+61 GGALKGYQELLKK
-74 QSQKYSELK
+74 QSQKYNELK
-83 ESIGDVDK
+83 ENVGDVNK
-91 ATAKQKKSLINAK
+91 ATASQKQALINAK

-112 KVSELQSRLKA
+112 KVSELQNRLKA
-123 LATETSVFTRF
+123 LGAETSVFTRF

-145 RSFGDSV
+145 KSFGDSV
-152 SGVGAAFTKGVTAP
+152 SGVGAAFTKGVTAT
-166 IAAGA
+166 IVAGA
-171 GYAIKAAIEYE
+171 GYALKAAIDYE

-196 DSNGKVIY
+196 DSNGKVVY
-204 SYDMLYKGIRQ
+204 SYDMLSKGIRQ

-239 KTKDILGFTRVMIDM
+239 KTKDVLGFTRVMIDM

-269 AKFANITQ
+269 ARFANITQ

-407 TAHLQDIG
+407 TAHLQDMDIN
-415 IESVREI
+415 SVREI

-456 NKRYETTASKLQM
+456 NKRYETIASKLQM

-482 GPLIDALRDGLEAS
+482 GPLIDALRDGLEAGK
-496 RPFIKGV
+496 PIIKGV
-503 ADLAKSFSSLD
+503 ADLAKAFSSLD
-514 KEQQR
+514 KEQQQ

-525 LIAAASGP
+525 LIAAATGP

-546 GTIQGLGRLS
+546 GTIQGLGKLS
-556 KTLGDLSGSMSAAR
+556 KTLGTLSGSLGAAK
-570 TGTAA
+570 TGAAA
-575 LGASA
+575 LGVGAE
-580 GEATTAISGMSGA
+580 GATTALTGMSGA

-598 NPLTW
+598 NPVTW
-603 GVILGGA
+603 GVVLGGA
-610 AAAVAVGYFA
+610 AALAVGYFA
-620 KKAYEAHQRTQ
+620 QKAYEAHQRTQ
-631 EWGTKVNQVQANE
+631 EWGTKVSQVQANE
-644 LQAFKDKVDKTN
+644 LQSFKDKVDQTN
-656 QSMAGF
+656 QSMEGF
-662 RGGADQVNAVKTAF
+662 RGGAEQVNSVKTAF
-676 QGLVSEIEKLENKDL
+676 QGLVTEIEKLENKDL

-700 LGFSQETIDQMKK
+700 LGFSQETIEQMKK
-713 SSRQT
+713 SSGQT

-742 LTEEENAV
+742 LTEEEKAV

-783 LESLNSQQL
+783 LEALNSQQL

-817 KKAYDSIKGED
+817 KKAYDSIKGDDE
-828 KAAVKA
+828 AAVKA

-854 AYGKRYAAIQKKLL
+854 AYGKRYAKIQKKLL
-868 KGAAKFLDPRLQQAM
+868 KGTAKYLDPQLQQAM

-931 LANSQW
+931 VANSQW

-959 ALEAEDGWERLK
+959 ALEAEGGWDRLK
-971 FIAKNANLKTN
+971 FIAKNANLETN

-988 EVLVETGKWDTLDP
+988 EVLVETGKWDALKP

-1008 VDGHEGVQAI
+1008 VDGHQGIQAI
-1018 VESEENLKIWN
+1018 VESEEHLKIWN

-1045 LDKKEVATTALENW
+1045 LDKKGVATKALENW
-1059 NSLSPKQQKLLAKDM
+1059 NSLSPKKQKLLAKDM
-1074 TSPDVEK
+1074 TSSDVEK
-1081 AKKAVNSIIQ
+1081 AKKAVNSIVQ
-1091 NKPTSIKAKNDTRPD
+1091 KKPTSIKAKNDTKPD
-1106 VNSAQRTIDSAKQR
+1106 VNSAQRAIDSAKQR

-1128 NDARGVIDQLLAS
+1128 NDAGGVIEQLLAS
-1141 IPSTVTIGIAAAA
+1141 IPRTVTIGIAAAA
-1154 VNAFKFANGTD
+1154 ANAFKFANGTD

-1179 PLYKELVTLPN
+1179 SLYKELVTLPN
-1190 RLSFIPEGRNV
+1190 GQSFIPDGRDV
-1201 VLPLPRGSKVMK
+1201 ILPLPRGSKVMK
-1213 ASMTRDYMYDLGIP
+1213 ASSTRDYMYDLGIP
-1227 KYANGIGFEN
+1227 KYASGIGFEN

-1273 LKSTKNNGV
+1273 LKSTKNNSV
-1282 IEKALDIAE
+1282 IEQALDIAE

-1298 ELYLQDGQWVG
+1298 ELYLQDGQWVAKV
-1309 RIADRIT
+1309 ADRIT
-1316 SYQTQRNS
+1316 NYQTQRNS
-1324 TNNRMK
+1324 RNNRMK
-1330 GVLN
+1330 GMLN

>member
-1 MGNIGDLV
+1 MAKGTPLGSMFIELGLDTSKFDPKLQSAKRAVNYFKAETRALDAALKNTGNALNNN
-9 ATATLDIAPF
+9 AAK
-19 MANTRNLK
+19 ANALQAKYKSVTQAIEAQKKVL
-27 TYMKTLDNSLKAVEN
+27 TSLK
-42 SFKGH
+42 SDF
-47 GSRVKGLKAVYAET
+47 
-61 GSALKGYQELLKR
+61 
-74 QSQKYSELK
+74 
-83 ESIGDVDK
+83 DK
-91 ATAKQKKSLINAK
+91 LDPGTAKWEAAAVNIERENAK
-104 SAMMETAA
+104 LAALEGQLGAVKKAFEEVSAQSGFTGF
-112 KVSELQSRLKA
+112 LQRS
-123 LATETSVFTRF
+123 
-134 GNAAEQ
+134 
-140 AGKKM
+140 GKQID
-145 RSFGDSV
+145 SFGQKMQKLGEATKWV
-152 SGVGAAFTKGVTAP
+152 SAGFG
-166 IAAGA
+166 AGA
-171 GYAIKAAIEYE
+171 LYSVKAASDFES
-182 DAFAG
+182 AFAG
-187 VKKTVDEVK
+187 VKKTVDEVR

-204 SYDMLYKGIRQ
+204 SYDMLSKGIRNMSKQ
-215 MAKEIPASTTE
+215 IPASTTE

-239 KTKDILGFTRVMIDM
+239 KTKDVLNFTRVMIDM

-269 AKFANITQ
+269 ARFANITQ

-441 ANKGFSENKALMNEA
+441 ANKGFSENKALTDEA
-456 NKRYETTASKLQM
+456 SKRYATFQSKLQL
-469 LKNQVNDVAIEFG
+469 LKNKLNDVAVTMG
-482 GPLIDALRDGLEAS
+482 GPLMDAASNALDALEPMFKVVR
-496 RPFIKGV
+496 
-503 ADLAKSFSSLD
+503 DLAKAYSNASPEMKKLITYAILGATAFSPLMTAIGKTTSNVGRLVGWIG
-514 KEQQR
+514 KLSGATKGAKAAE
-519 QIIKWG
+519 G
-525 LIAAASGP
+525 LATAVGGLGANSATAAAS
-533 ALSIFGKGVGVIG
+533 VG
-546 GTIQGLGRLS
+546 
-556 KTLGDLSGSMSAAR
+556 
-570 TGTAA
+570 
-575 LGASA
+575 
-580 GEATTAISGMSGA
+580 
-593 AALLG
+593 LLG
-598 NPLTW
+598 NPVTW
-603 GVILGGA
+603 GVIIGGA
-610 AAAVAVGYFA
+610 AVIGIGILAN
-620 KKAYEAHQRTQ
+620 KIYEAHQRTQ

-676 QGLVSEIEKLENKDL
+676 QGLVTEIEKLENKDL

-700 LGFSQETIDQMKK
+700 LGFSQETIEQLKK

-783 LESLNSQQL
+783 LEALNSQQL

-817 KKAYDSIKGED
+817 KKAYDSIKGDDE
-828 KAAVKA
+828 AAVKA

-854 AYGKRYAAIQKKLL
+854 AYGKRYAKIQKKLL
-868 KGAAKFLDPRLQQAM
+868 KGTAKYLDPQLQQAM

-931 LANSQW
+931 VANSQW

-959 ALEAEDGWERLK
+959 ALEAEGGWDRLK
-971 FIAKNANLKTN
+971 FIAKNANLETN
-982 ARITMA
+982 ARVTMA
-988 EVLVETGKWDTLDP
+988 EVLVETGKWDALKP

-1008 VDGHEGVQAI
+1008 VDGHQGIQSI
-1018 VESEENLKIWN
+1018 VESEEHLKIWN
-1029 SLPEDVKRIL
+1029 SLPEGVKRIL

-1045 LDKKEVATTALENW
+1045 LDKKGVATKALENW
-1059 NSLSPKQQKLLAKDM
+1059 NSLSLKQQKLLAKDM
-1074 TSPDVEK
+1074 TSSDVEK
-1081 AKKAVNSIIQ
+1081 AKKAVNSIVQ
-1091 NKPTSIKAKNDTRPD
+1091 KKPTSIKAKNDTKPD
-1106 VNSAQRTIDSAKQR
+1106 VNSAQRAIDSAKQR

-1128 NDARGVIDQLLAS
+1128 NDAGGVIEQLLAS
-1141 IPSTVTIGIAAAA
+1141 IPRTVTIGIAAAA
-1154 VNAFKFANGTD
+1154 ANAFKFANGTD

-1190 RLSFIPEGRNV
+1190 GQSFIPDGRDV
-1201 VLPLPRGSKVMK
+1201 VLPLPKGSKVMK
-1213 ASMTRDYMYDLGIP
+1213 ASMTRDYMKNLGIP
-1227 KYANGIGFEN
+1227 KYANGVGIPKDSTFVKSITIPKRRVSETTSYDDSNIARILNEILLTLRTKNHETEN
-1237 TKVANITQRM
+1237 GDVYLDMRKVGRMIKEHNESESIMLKRM
-1247 REIPHNTASPKSSE
+1247 RG
-1261 RIYKMLDELLTV
+1261 EL
-1273 LKSTKNNGV
+1273 S
-1282 IEKALDIAE
+1282 
-1291 QAIERPV
+1291 
-1298 ELYLQDGQWVG
+1298 
-1309 RIADRIT
+1309 
-1316 SYQTQRNS
+1316 
-1324 TNNRMK
+1324 
-1330 GVLN
+1330 

>member
-112 KVSELQSRLKA
+112 KVSELQIRLKA

-152 SGVGAAFTKGVTAP
+152 SGVGAAFTKGVTAL

-204 SYDMLYKGIRQ
+204 SYDMLSKGIRQ

-269 AKFANITQ
+269 ARFANITQ
-277 LDPSKYSNLGSS
+277 LDPSRYSNLGSS

-353 NTQVLSGGEDLW
+353 NTQVLSSGEDLW

-407 TAHLQDIG
+407 TAHLKDMDIN
-415 IESVREI
+415 SVREI

-525 LIAAASGP
+525 LIAVASGP

-580 GEATTAISGMSGA
+580 GGATTAISGMSGA

-603 GVILGGA
+603 GVILGG

-662 RGGADQVNAVKTAF
+662 RGGADQVNAVKTAL
-676 QGLVSEIEKLENKDL
+676 QGLVTEIEKLENKDL
-691 SKNVKLAEQ
+691 SKNLKLAEQ
-700 LGFSQETIDQMKK
+700 FNFSQGTREQMKK
-713 SSRQT
+713 SSRQ
-718 IDNVK
+718 IVENVK

-742 LTEEENAV
+742 LTEEENAI

-774 AITKAMNGE
+774 AIIKAMNGD
-783 LESLNSQQL
+783 LNSLNEKQL
-792 TKALEVTE
+792 EKASKVTE
-800 KWIKAEN
+800 KWINAEN
-807 KSYQKLKSGL
+807 KSYKKLSSSL
-817 KKAYDSIKGED
+817 KKAYDSITGNDK
-828 KAAVKA
+828 KAADSRK
-834 REEIHKKQQQLEAD
+834 EIHKQQQRAEAD
-848 HYLKME
+848 HIAKME

-868 KGAAKFLDPRLQQAM
+868 KGAAKYLDPQLQQGM

-988 EVLVETGKWDTLDP
+988 EVLVETGKWDTIDP
-1002 EDKKLI
+1002 KDKKLI
-1008 VDGHEGVQAI
+1008 VDGHEGIQAI
-1018 VESEENLKIWN
+1018 VESKENLKIWN
-1029 SLPEDVKRIL
+1029 SLPENVKRIL

-1045 LDKKEVATTALENW
+1045 IDKKEVATAALENW
-1059 NSLSPKQQKLLAKDM
+1059 NSLSPKKQKLLAKDM
-1074 TSPDVEK
+1074 TSSDVEK
-1081 AKKAVNSIIQ
+1081 ARRAVNSIVQ

-1128 NDARGVIDQLLAS
+1128 NDAGGVIDQLLAS
-1141 IPSTVTIGIAAAA
+1141 IPRTVTIGIAAAA
-1154 VNAFKFANGTD
+1154 ANAFKFANGTD

-1190 RLSFIPEGRNV
+1190 GQSFIPYGRNV

-1282 IEKALDIAE
+1282 IEQALDIAE

-1316 SYQTQRNS
+1316 SYQTQRNR

-1330 GVLN
+1330 GALN

>member
-204 SYDMLYKGIRQ
+204 SYDMLSKGIRQ

-269 AKFANITQ
+269 ARFANITQ
-277 LDPSKYSNLGSS
+277 LDPSRYSNLGSS

-353 NTQVLSGGEDLW
+353 NTQVLSSGEDLW

-392 FVKGLKRFKEEGKDV
+392 FVKGLKRFKDEGKDV
-407 TAHLQDIG
+407 TAYLKDMDIN
-415 IESVREI
+415 SVREI

-575 LGASA
+575 L
-580 GEATTAISGMSGA
+580 
-593 AALLG
+593 LG

-610 AAAVAVGYFA
+610 AAVAVGYFA
-620 KKAYEAHQRTQ
+620 QKAYEAHQRTQ
-631 EWGTKVNQVQANE
+631 EWGTKVSQVQANE
-644 LQAFKDKVDKTN
+644 LQSFKDKVDQTN
-656 QSMAGF
+656 QSMEGF
-662 RGGADQVNAVKTAF
+662 RGGAEQVNSVKTAF
-676 QGLVSEIEKLENKDL
+676 QGLVAEIEKLENKDL
-691 SKNVKLAEQ
+691 SEKIKLAEQ
-700 LGFSQETIDQMKK
+700 FGFSQGTMDQIKK

-718 IDNVK
+718 VENVK

-742 LTEEENAV
+742 LTEEEKAV

-774 AITKAMNGE
+774 AIVKAMNGD
-783 LESLNSQQL
+783 LNSLNSQQL

-807 KSYQKLKSGL
+807 KSYNKLKSGL
-817 KKAYDSIKGED
+817 KKVYDSIKGND
-828 KAAVKA
+828 KEAVKT

-868 KGAAKFLDPRLQQAM
+868 KGTAKYLDPQLQQAM

-898 EELMKKT
+898 EELMTKT

-937 NSLVWNPKT
+937 NGLVWNPKT

-959 ALEAEDGWERLK
+959 ALEAEGGWDRLK
-971 FIAKNANLKTN
+971 FIAKNANLETN

-988 EVLVETGKWDTLDP
+988 EVLVETGKWDTLTP
-1002 EDKKLI
+1002 EEKELV
-1008 VDGHEGVQAI
+1008 VDGHQGIQAI
-1018 VESEENLKIWN
+1018 VESKQHLEIWN
-1029 SLPEDVKRIL
+1029 SLPEEVKRIL

-1045 LDKKEVATTALENW
+1045 LNKKGVATRTLENW
-1059 NSLSPKQQKLLAKDM
+1059 NALKPDEKKLLAKNL
-1074 TSPDVEK
+1074 T
-1081 AKKAVNSIIQ
+1081 KKGKDEAQKTINSLVGKEVKVTAA
-1091 NKPTSIKAKNDTRPD
+1091 NKTLSG
-1106 VNSAQRTIDSAKQR
+1106 VNSAQRTLNSVQDKHVTIW
-1120 QPISIRAR
+1120 
-1128 NDARGVIDQLLAS
+1128 AS
-1141 IPSTVTIGIAAAA
+1141 IKKTASDLWSKLTGYA
-1154 VNAFKFANGTD
+1154 VGTD
-1165 YHPGGFAMVNDQKG
+1165 YHPGGLAMVNDQKG
-1179 PLYKELVTLPN
+1179 SLYKELVTLPN
-1190 RLSFIPEGRNV
+1190 GQSFIPDGRDV
-1201 VLPLPRGSKVMK
+1201 ILPLPRGSKVMK
-1213 ASMTRDYMYDLGIP
+1213 ASATRDYMYDLGIP
-1227 KYANGIGFEN
+1227 KYANGIGFDN
-1237 TKVANITQRM
+1237 TKIANITQRM
-1247 REIPHNTASPKSSE
+1247 SELPKNTVTSTTDDKLYWMIEEMIA
-1261 RIYKMLDELLTV
+1261 V
-1273 LKSTKNNGV
+1273 LKSTKDNSV
-1282 IEKALDIAE
+1282 IEQALDIAE

-1298 ELYLQDGQWVG
+1298 ELYLQDGQWVAKV
-1309 RIADRIT
+1309 ADRIT
-1316 SYQTQRNS
+1316 NYQTQRNS
-1324 TNNRMK
+1324 RNNRMK
-1330 GVLN
+1330 GMLN

>member
-9 ATATLDIAPF
+9 ATATLDISPF
-19 MANTRNLK
+19 MSNTRNLK

-47 GSRVKGLKAVYAET
+47 GSRVKGLKAIYAET
-61 GSALKGYQELLKR
+61 GGALKGYQELLKK
-74 QSQKYSELK
+74 QSQKYNELK
-83 ESIGDVDK
+83 ENVGDVNK
-91 ATAKQKKSLINAK
+91 ATASQKQALINAK

-112 KVSELQSRLKA
+112 KVSELQNRLKA
-123 LATETSVFTRF
+123 LGAETSVFTRF

-145 RSFGDSV
+145 KSFGDSV

-166 IAAGA
+166 IVAGA
-171 GYAIKAAIEYE
+171 GYALKAAIDYE

-196 DSNGKVIY
+196 DSNGKVVY
-204 SYDMLYKGIRQ
+204 SYDMLSKGIRQ

-239 KTKDILGFTRVMIDM
+239 KTKDVLGFTRVMIDM

-269 AKFANITQ
+269 ARFANITQ

-407 TAHLQDIG
+407 TAHLQDMDIN
-415 IESVREI
+415 SVREI

-456 NKRYETTASKLQM
+456 NKRYETIASKLQM

-482 GPLIDALRDGLEAS
+482 GPLIDALRDGLEAGK
-496 RPFIKGV
+496 PIIKGV
-503 ADLAKSFSSLD
+503 ADLAKAFSSLD
-514 KEQQR
+514 KEQQQ

-525 LIAAASGP
+525 LIAAATGP

-546 GTIQGLGRLS
+546 GTIQGLGKLS
-556 KTLGDLSGSMSAAR
+556 KTLGTLSGSLGAAK
-570 TGTAA
+570 TGAAA
-575 LGASA
+575 LGVGAE
-580 GEATTAISGMSGA
+580 GATTALTGMSGA

-598 NPLTW
+598 NPVTW
-603 GVILGGA
+603 GVVLGGA
-610 AAAVAVGYFA
+610 AALAVGYFA
-620 KKAYEAHQRTQ
+620 QKAYEAHQRTQ
-631 EWGTKVNQVQANE
+631 EWGTKVSQVQANE
-644 LQAFKDKVDKTN
+644 LQSFKDKVDQTN
-656 QSMAGF
+656 QSMEGF
-662 RGGADQVNAVKTAF
+662 RGGAEQVNSVKTAF
-676 QGLVSEIEKLENKDL
+676 QGLVTEIEKLENKDL
-691 SKNVKLAEQ
+691 SENVKLAEQ
-700 LGFSQETIDQMKK
+700 LGFSQETIEQLKK

-783 LESLNSQQL
+783 LEALNSQQL

-817 KKAYDSIKGED
+817 KKAYDSIKGDDE
-828 KAAVKA
+828 AAVKT
-834 REEIHKKQQQLEAD
+834 REEIHKKQQQFEAD

-854 AYGKRYAAIQKKLL
+854 AYGKRYAKIQKKLL
-868 KGAAKFLDPRLQQAM
+868 KGTAKYLDPQLQQAM

-931 LANSQW
+931 VANSQW

-959 ALEAEDGWERLK
+959 ALEAEDGWDRLK
-971 FIAKNANLKTN
+971 FIAKNANLETN

-988 EVLVETGKWDTLDP
+988 EVLVETGKWDALEP
-1002 EDKKLI
+1002 EDKELI
-1008 VDGHEGVQAI
+1008 VDGHQGIQAI
-1018 VESEENLKIWN
+1018 VESEEHLKIWN

-1045 LDKKEVATTALENW
+1045 LDKKGVATKALENW

-1074 TSPDVEK
+1074 TSSDVEK
-1081 AKKAVNSIIQ
+1081 AKKAVNSIVQ
-1091 NKPTSIKAKNDTRPD
+1091 KKPTSIKAKNDTKPD
-1106 VNSAQRTIDSAKQR
+1106 VNSAQRAIDSAKQR

-1128 NDARGVIDQLLAS
+1128 NDAGGVIEQLLAS
-1141 IPSTVTIGIAAAA
+1141 IPRTVTIGIAAAA
-1154 VNAFKFANGTD
+1154 ANAFKFANGTD

-1190 RLSFIPEGRNV
+1190 GQSFIPYGRNV

-1282 IEKALDIAE
+1282 IEQALDIAE

-1298 ELYLQDGQWVG
+1298 ELYLQDGQWVAKV
-1309 RIADRIT
+1309 ADRIT
-1316 SYQTQRNS
+1316 NYQTQRNS
-1324 TNNRMK
+1324 RNNRMK
-1330 GVLN
+1330 GMLN

>member
-112 KVSELQSRLKA
+112 IVSELQSRLKA

-204 SYDMLYKGIRQ
+204 SYDMLSKGIRQ

-269 AKFANITQ
+269 ARFANITQ
-277 LDPSKYSNLGSS
+277 LDPSRYSNLGSS

-353 NTQVLSGGEDLW
+353 NTQVLSSGEDLW

-392 FVKGLKRFKEEGKDV
+392 FVKGLKRFKDEGKDV
-407 TAHLQDIG
+407 TAYLKDMDIN
-415 IESVREI
+415 SVREI

-580 GEATTAISGMSGA
+580 GGATTAISGMSGA

-610 AAAVAVGYFA
+610 AAVAVGYFA
-620 KKAYEAHQRTQ
+620 QKAYEAHQRTQ
-631 EWGTKVNQVQANE
+631 EWGTKVSQVQANE
-644 LQAFKDKVDKTN
+644 LQSFKDKVDQTN
-656 QSMAGF
+656 QSMEGF
-662 RGGADQVNAVKTAF
+662 RGGAEQVNSVKTAF
-676 QGLVSEIEKLENKDL
+676 QGLVAEIEKLENKDL
-691 SKNVKLAEQ
+691 SEKIKLAEQ
-700 LGFSQETIDQMKK
+700 FGFSQGTMDQIKK

-718 IDNVK
+718 VENVK

-742 LTEEENAV
+742 LTEEEKAV

-774 AITKAMNGE
+774 AIVKAMNGD
-783 LESLNSQQL
+783 LNSLNSQQL

-807 KSYQKLKSGL
+807 KSYNKLKSGL
-817 KKAYDSIKGED
+817 KKVYDSIKGND
-828 KAAVKA
+828 KEAVKT
-834 REEIHKKQQQLEAD
+834 REEIHKKQQLEAD

-868 KGAAKFLDPRLQQAM
+868 KGTAKYLDPQLQQAM

-898 EELMKKT
+898 EELMTKT

-937 NSLVWNPKT
+937 NGLVWNPKT

-959 ALEAEDGWERLK
+959 ALEAEGGWDRLK
-971 FIAKNANLKTN
+971 FIAKNANLETN

-988 EVLVETGKWDTLDP
+988 EVLVETGKWDTLTP
-1002 EDKKLI
+1002 EEKELV
-1008 VDGHEGVQAI
+1008 VDGHQGIQAI
-1018 VESEENLKIWN
+1018 VESKQHLEIWN
-1029 SLPEDVKRIL
+1029 SLPEEVKRIL

-1045 LDKKEVATTALENW
+1045 LNKKGVATRTLENW
-1059 NSLSPKQQKLLAKDM
+1059 NALKPDEKKLLAKNL
-1074 TSPDVEK
+1074 T
-1081 AKKAVNSIIQ
+1081 KKGKDEAQKTINSLVGKEVKVTAA
-1091 NKPTSIKAKNDTRPD
+1091 NKTLSG
-1106 VNSAQRTIDSAKQR
+1106 VNSAQRTLNSVQDKHVTIW
-1120 QPISIRAR
+1120 
-1128 NDARGVIDQLLAS
+1128 AS
-1141 IPSTVTIGIAAAA
+1141 IKKTASDLWSKLTGYA
-1154 VNAFKFANGTD
+1154 VGTD
-1165 YHPGGFAMVNDQKG
+1165 YHPGGLAMVNDQKG
-1179 PLYKELVTLPN
+1179 SLYKELVTLPN
-1190 RLSFIPEGRNV
+1190 GQSFIPDGRDV
-1201 VLPLPRGSKVMK
+1201 ILPLPRGSKVMK
-1213 ASMTRDYMYDLGIP
+1213 ASATRDYMYDLGIP
-1227 KYANGIGFEN
+1227 KYANGIGFDN
-1237 TKVANITQRM
+1237 TKIANITQRM
-1247 REIPHNTASPKSSE
+1247 SELPKNTVTSTTDDKLYWMIEEMIA
-1261 RIYKMLDELLTV
+1261 V
-1273 LKSTKNNGV
+1273 LKSTKDNSV
-1282 IEKALDIAE
+1282 IEQALDIAE

-1298 ELYLQDGQWVG
+1298 ELYLQDGQWVAKV
-1309 RIADRIT
+1309 ADRIT
-1316 SYQTQRNS
+1316 NYQTQRNS
-1324 TNNRMK
+1324 RNNRMK
-1330 GVLN
+1330 GMLN

>member
-204 SYDMLYKGIRQ
+204 SYDMLSKGIRQ

-269 AKFANITQ
+269 ARFANITQ
-277 LDPSKYSNLGSS
+277 LDPSRYSNLGSS

-353 NTQVLSGGEDLW
+353 NTQVLSSGEDLW

-392 FVKGLKRFKEEGKDV
+392 FVKGLKRFKDEGKDV
-407 TAHLQDIG
+407 TAYLKDMDIN
-415 IESVREI
+415 SVREI

-546 GTIQGLGRLS
+546 GTIQGLGKLS
-556 KTLGDLSGSMSAAR
+556 KTLGTLSGSLGAAK
-570 TGTAA
+570 TGAAA
-575 LGASA
+575 LGVGAE
-580 GEATTAISGMSGA
+580 GATTALTGMSGA

-598 NPLTW
+598 NPVTW
-603 GVILGGA
+603 GVVLGGA
-610 AAAVAVGYFA
+610 AALAVGYFA
-620 KKAYEAHQRTQ
+620 QKAYEAHQRTQ
-631 EWGTKVNQVQANE
+631 EWGTKVSQVQANE
-644 LQAFKDKVDKTN
+644 LQSFKDKVDQTN
-656 QSMAGF
+656 QSMEGF
-662 RGGADQVNAVKTAF
+662 RGGAEQVNSVKTAF
-676 QGLVSEIEKLENKDL
+676 QGLVAEIEKLENKDL
-691 SKNVKLAEQ
+691 SEKIKLAEQ
-700 LGFSQETIDQMKK
+700 FGFSQGTMDQIKK

-718 IDNVK
+718 VENVK

-742 LTEEENAV
+742 LTEEEKAV

-774 AITKAMNGE
+774 AIVKAMNGD
-783 LESLNSQQL
+783 LNSLNSQQL

-807 KSYQKLKSGL
+807 KSYNKLKSGL
-817 KKAYDSIKGED
+817 KKVYDSIKGND
-828 KAAVKA
+828 KEAVKT
-834 REEIHKKQQQLEAD
+834 REEIHKKQQLEAD

-868 KGAAKFLDPRLQQAM
+868 KGTAKYLDPQLQQAM

-898 EELMKKT
+898 EELMTKT

-937 NSLVWNPKT
+937 NGLVWNPKT

-959 ALEAEDGWERLK
+959 ALEAEGGWDRLK
-971 FIAKNANLKTN
+971 FIAKNANLETN

-988 EVLVETGKWDTLDP
+988 EVLVETGKWDTLTP
-1002 EDKKLI
+1002 EEKELV
-1008 VDGHEGVQAI
+1008 VDGHQGIQAI
-1018 VESEENLKIWN
+1018 VESKQHLEIWN
-1029 SLPEDVKRIL
+1029 SLPEEVKRIL

-1045 LDKKEVATTALENW
+1045 LNKKGVATRTLENW
-1059 NSLSPKQQKLLAKDM
+1059 NALKPDEKKLLAKNL
-1074 TSPDVEK
+1074 T
-1081 AKKAVNSIIQ
+1081 KKGKDEAQKTINSLVGKEVKVTAA
-1091 NKPTSIKAKNDTRPD
+1091 NKTLSG
-1106 VNSAQRTIDSAKQR
+1106 VNSAQRTLNSVQDKHVTIW
-1120 QPISIRAR
+1120 
-1128 NDARGVIDQLLAS
+1128 AS
-1141 IPSTVTIGIAAAA
+1141 IKKTASDLWSKLTGYA
-1154 VNAFKFANGTD
+1154 VGTD
-1165 YHPGGFAMVNDQKG
+1165 YHPGGLAMVNDQKG
-1179 PLYKELVTLPN
+1179 SLYKELVTLPN
-1190 RLSFIPEGRNV
+1190 GQSFIPDGRDV
-1201 VLPLPRGSKVMK
+1201 ILPLPRGSKVMK
-1213 ASMTRDYMYDLGIP
+1213 ASATRDYMYDLGIP
-1227 KYANGIGFEN
+1227 KYANGIGFDN
-1237 TKVANITQRM
+1237 TKIANITQRM
-1247 REIPHNTASPKSSE
+1247 SELPKNTVTSTTDDKLYWMIEEMIA
-1261 RIYKMLDELLTV
+1261 V
-1273 LKSTKNNGV
+1273 LKSTKDNSV
-1282 IEKALDIAE
+1282 IEQDLDIAE

-1298 ELYLQDGQWVG
+1298 ELYLQDGQWVAKV
-1309 RIADRIT
+1309 ADRIT
-1316 SYQTQRNS
+1316 NYKTQRNS
-1324 TNNRMK
+1324 RNNRMK
-1330 GVLN
+1330 GMLN

>member
-9 ATATLDIAPF
+9 ATATLDISPF
-19 MANTRNLK
+19 MSNTRNLK

-47 GSRVKGLKAVYAET
+47 GSRVKGLKAIYAET
-61 GSALKGYQELLKR
+61 GGALKGYQELLKK
-74 QSQKYSELK
+74 QSQKYNELK
-83 ESIGDVDK
+83 ENVGDVNK
-91 ATAKQKKSLINAK
+91 ATASQKQALINAK

-112 KVSELQSRLKA
+112 KVSELQNRLKA
-123 LATETSVFTRF
+123 LGAETSVFTRF

-145 RSFGDSV
+145 KSFGDSV

-166 IAAGA
+166 IVAGA
-171 GYAIKAAIEYE
+171 GYALKAAIDYE

-196 DSNGKVIY
+196 DSNGKVVY
-204 SYDMLYKGIRQ
+204 SYDMLSKGIRQ

-239 KTKDILGFTRVMIDM
+239 KTKDVLGFTRVMIDM

-269 AKFANITQ
+269 ARFANITQ

-407 TAHLQDIG
+407 TAHLQDMDIN
-415 IESVREI
+415 SVREI

-456 NKRYETTASKLQM
+456 NKRYETIASKLQM

-482 GPLIDALRDGLEAS
+482 GPLIDALRDGLEAGK
-496 RPFIKGV
+496 PIIKGV
-503 ADLAKSFSSLD
+503 ADLAKAFSSLD
-514 KEQQR
+514 KEQQQ

-525 LIAAASGP
+525 LIAAATGP

-546 GTIQGLGRLS
+546 GTIQGLGKLS
-556 KTLGDLSGSMSAAR
+556 KTLGTLSGSLGAAK
-570 TGTAA
+570 TGAAA
-575 LGASA
+575 LGVGAE
-580 GEATTAISGMSGA
+580 GATTALTGMSGA

-598 NPLTW
+598 NPVTW
-603 GVILGGA
+603 GVVLGGA
-610 AAAVAVGYFA
+610 AALAVGYFA
-620 KKAYEAHQRTQ
+620 QKAYEAHQRTQ
-631 EWGTKVNQVQANE
+631 EWGTKVSQVQANE
-644 LQAFKDKVDKTN
+644 LQSFKDKVDQTN
-656 QSMAGF
+656 QSMEGF
-662 RGGADQVNAVKTAF
+662 RGGAEQVNSVKTAF
-676 QGLVSEIEKLENKDL
+676 QGLVTEIEKLENKDL
-691 SKNVKLAEQ
+691 SENVKLAEQ
-700 LGFSQETIDQMKK
+700 LGFSQETIEQLKK

-783 LESLNSQQL
+783 LEALNSQQL

-817 KKAYDSIKGED
+817 KKAYDSIKGDDE
-828 KAAVKA
+828 AAVKT
-834 REEIHKKQQQLEAD
+834 REEIHKKQQQFEAD

-854 AYGKRYAAIQKKLL
+854 AYGKRYAKIQKKLL
-868 KGAAKFLDPRLQQAM
+868 KGTAKYLDPQLQQAM

-931 LANSQW
+931 VANSQW

-959 ALEAEDGWERLK
+959 ALEAEDGWDRLK
-971 FIAKNANLKTN
+971 FIAKNANLETN

-988 EVLVETGKWDTLDP
+988 EVLVETGKWDALEP

-1008 VDGHEGVQAI
+1008 VDGHQGIQAI
-1018 VESEENLKIWN
+1018 VESEEHLKIWN

-1045 LDKKEVATTALENW
+1045 LDKKGVANKALENW

-1074 TSPDVEK
+1074 TSSDVEK
-1081 AKKAVNSIIQ
+1081 AKKAVNSIVQ
-1091 NKPTSIKAKNDTRPD
+1091 KKPTSIKAKNDTKPD
-1106 VNSAQRTIDSAKQR
+1106 VNSAQRAIDSAKQR

-1128 NDARGVIDQLLAS
+1128 NDAGGVIEQLLAS
-1141 IPSTVTIGIAAAA
+1141 IPRTVTIGIAAAA
-1154 VNAFKFANGTD
+1154 ANAFKFANGTD

-1190 RLSFIPEGRNV
+1190 GQSFIPYGRDV
-1201 VLPLPRGSKVMK
+1201 VLPLPKGSKVMK

-1282 IEKALDIAE
+1282 IEQALDIAE

-1298 ELYLQDGQWVG
+1298 ELYLQDGQWVAKV
-1309 RIADRIT
+1309 ADRIT
-1316 SYQTQRNS
+1316 NYQTQRNS
-1324 TNNRMK
+1324 RNNRMK
-1330 GVLN
+1330 GMLN